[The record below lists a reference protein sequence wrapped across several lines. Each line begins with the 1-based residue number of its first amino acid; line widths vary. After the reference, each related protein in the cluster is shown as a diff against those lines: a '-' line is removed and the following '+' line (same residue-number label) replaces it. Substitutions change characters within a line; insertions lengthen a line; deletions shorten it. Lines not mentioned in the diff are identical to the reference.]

1 MPTPDTNSV
10 TERIAVAQTTE
21 ERFLRQIFI
30 RAQMTDFVRD
40 PLLMARSDGMYYWDV
55 KGKQYLDGLSGIYV
69 ANVGHNNRRVIN
81 AVREQL
87 DQMAFAPVMH
97 GSNPVAV
104 QLANRLV
111 DLAPGDLSAVKFAS
125 GGSETTEAAIKMAR
139 QFHHLQGRS
148 KKYKIISR
156 YESWHGSTTGSL
168 SASGLTSRR
177 SLHEPLAPGFI
188 HVFPPTC
195 YRCPF
200 GKNYSDCD
208 VTCGTLIES
217 VIEM

>member
-148 KKYKIISR
+148 KKIQNHLPLRILAWVDNR
-156 YESWHGSTTGSL
+156 FSL
-168 SASGLTSRR
+168 SVWTHLPTQSPRTTSSRIHSR
-177 SLHEPLAPGFI
+177 LSTYLLPLPLRKKLF
-188 HVFPPTC
+188 
-195 YRCPF
+195 R
-200 GKNYSDCD
+200 
-208 VTCGTLIES
+208 L
-217 VIEM
+217 